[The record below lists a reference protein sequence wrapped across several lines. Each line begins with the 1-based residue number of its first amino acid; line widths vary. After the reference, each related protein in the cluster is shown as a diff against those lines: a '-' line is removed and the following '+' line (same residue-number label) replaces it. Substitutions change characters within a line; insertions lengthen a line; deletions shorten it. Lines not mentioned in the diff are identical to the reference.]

1 LVLIIM
7 DAAIL
12 PQPGADYPLVLG
24 QTLRNQPA
32 DLCYMRY
39 DFKPASV
46 ARQGEGN
53 MSIDGSEVSMHMHA
67 HGSHQDHGASQ
78 SDSNVL
84 Q

>member
-1 LVLIIM
+1 M
-7 DAAIL
+7 L

-24 QTLRNQPA
+24 HTLRDQPA

-53 MSIDGSEVSMHMHA
+53 MSIDGSEVSTHMHA
-67 HGSHQDHGASQ
+67 LASHHHHGA
-78 SDSNVL
+78 L
-84 Q
+84 QMRQNCATKNG